1 MMLKRLEVTLNSFLG
16 EDRVKSSGDESLE
29 KLRTAILSQQK
40 YLERAPL
47 HYQVINS
54 RLALW

>member
-16 EDRVKSSGDESLE
+16 ENPVGISIDDPSN

-47 HYQVINS
+47 HYKVVK
-54 RLALW
+54 